1 MPPRT
6 PLLYPRSYFESNGFE
21 FRPAALAVA
30 VAALTVGV
38 VLLGF
43 AILLSQRLQATD
55 HTQAAGAVWGIVGG
69 QLVAVIGAL
78 LLGWLLVGGV
88 LHLLAR
94 MTLSHEGTFG
104 ETMVIVGWGTAPT
117 ALTSVVGFLFLS
129 NALLNASIS
138 SPEAF
143 VSSFQSNLAVFGGP
157 RALLSFL
164 LACWQ
169 TYLYGNGLT
178 VAFREESWTPY
189 LVGGSIAFVGWLLSL
204 A

>member
-6 PLLYPRSYFESNGFE
+6 PLLYPRSYFESRGFE
-21 FRPAALAVA
+21 LRPAALAVGL
-30 VAALTVGV
+30 AALTVSLA
-38 VLLGF
+38 LLGF
-43 AILLSQRLQATD
+43 AILLSQRLEANG
-55 HTQAAGAVWGIVGG
+55 HPEAAGAVWGIVGG
-69 QLVAVIGAL
+69 QLVVVIGAL
-78 LLGWLLVGGV
+78 LIGWLLVSGV

-94 MTLSHEGTFG
+94 ATMSHESSFG

-117 ALTSVVGFLFLS
+117 VITSIVAFAFLS
-129 NALLNASIS
+129 NALLNTSLT

-143 VSSFQSNLAVFGGP
+143 VSSFESNLAAFDGP
-157 RALLSFL
+157 RALISFL

-178 VAFREESWTPY
+178 VEFGDESWTPY
-189 LVGGSIAFVGWLLSL
+189 LVGGAVAFIGWLLSL